1 MLLNNYL
8 YQIVDFL
15 FCQPEQLQQLEIHPK
30 IENGLNF
37 YSLLTELTLQE
48 NVRQAFNMN
57 KVNGIE
63 YLHYSPEERLYF

>member
-15 FCQPEQLQQLEIHPK
+15 FCQQEQLQQLEIHPK
-30 IENGLNF
+30 IENGFNL

-48 NVRQAFNMN
+48 NVRQVF
-57 KVNGIE
+57 
-63 YLHYSPEERLYF
+63 